1 MSTDSKEVLL
11 RMKDVVIDGF
21 SDEKWHEII
30 KGVDLTLHKGEV
42 LGLIGE
48 SGAGKSTL
56 GLAAMGFARPGCR
69 LTSGEIWFDGVDL
82 MKEPETA
89 KQKLR
94 GARIAYVAQ
103 SAAAAFNPA
112 HTLM

>member
-1 MSTDSKEVLL
+1 MSTDNKEVLL
-11 RMKDVVIDGF
+11 NIKNMVIDGF

-30 KGVDLTLHKGEV
+30 KGVNLTLHKGEV

-69 LTSGEIWFDGVDL
+69 LTSGEIWFDG
-82 MKEPETA
+82 
-89 KQKLR
+89 KLIR
-94 GARIAYVAQ
+94 KDGL
-103 SAAAAFNPA
+103 FMEGELTKLNPDY
-112 HTLM
+112 LLNG